1 MSKETGSSNRR
12 EFIKE
17 VTVGVAGVAG
27 ASLVGTRESS
37 ATAETA
43 DGVSLEVLNPIAS
56 MEQTQRVQPVPR
68 LASLNNK
75 RVLLYWNRKLHAD
88 VAVDEVKKLLEKRF
102 AGIELTIIKGSP
114 WAPEK
119 GFYDEVM
126 AWKPQAV
133 ISSTA
138 D

>member
-1 MSKETGSSNRR
+1 MSKETFSPEKRA
-12 EFIKE
+12 FIKHM
-17 VTVGVAGVAG
+17 TAGVAGVTGAG
-27 ASLVGTRESS
+27 LFGMRESF
-37 ATAETA
+37 ANAAPA
-43 DGVSLEVLNPIAS
+43 DGVSLEILNPIAS
-56 MEQTQRVQPVPR
+56 TEVERVQPVPR
-68 LASLNNK
+68 LTTLNNK

-126 AWKPQAV
+126 AWKPDAV

>member
-1 MSKETGSSNRR
+1 MSKETKCLTRR
-12 EFIKE
+12 AFFKD
-17 VTVGVAGVAG
+17 VTIGVAGVAG
-27 ASLVGTRESS
+27 TGLLGTHES
-37 ATAETA
+37 TAA
-43 DGVSLEVLNPIAS
+43 AVQAGGASLEVLNPIAS
-56 MEQTQRVQPVPR
+56 TEVERVQPVPR
-68 LASLNNK
+68 LTTLNNK

-88 VAVDEVKKLLEKRF
+88 VAVDEVKKLLGKRF
-102 AGIELTIIKGSP
+102 TGIELTIIKGSP